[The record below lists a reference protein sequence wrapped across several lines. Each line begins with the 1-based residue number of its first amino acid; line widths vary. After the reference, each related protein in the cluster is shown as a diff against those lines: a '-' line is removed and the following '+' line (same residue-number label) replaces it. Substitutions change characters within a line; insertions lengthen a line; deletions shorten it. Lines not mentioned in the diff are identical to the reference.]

1 MFAQQLMN
9 RHNMANQ
16 PMGILASSPQ
26 LMNAAQG
33 FKDGGQVVKAKDGVY
48 NTNNKN
54 YVPRET
60 ITGTV
65 DVANSGTYAVI
76 NPDFGKVEGA
86 PPFITNVE
94 LAKKQ
99 LGENQNVGEPKENI
113 KSVSELEQQ
122 QYTGDPDALKKLME
136 KKDSKGGGNDPI
148 VDDYG
153 EKKSATN
160 DNMQPGVTNN
170 QGLGENE
177 GPGVLIN
184 ETNAKLTQ
192 TDKELKE
199 AIPEGKNL
207 GLKTDTSKFDAKI
220 TEAAN
225 SYEKHKAKLGKT
237 DNRYNA
243 DDAKRKDYMGKIEG
257 IIEEEEDDIDLN
269 SVDKKAREVL
279 GLKKG
284 EYDDDKVTAFWMSM
298 IKGGLATAAGESG
311 NALTN
316 IAKGLAF
323 GVESYGKDLNS
334 ISEDEREDRQNLA
347 KMKYN
352 LMKDEKSAKTAERT
366 LRIQAY
372 GELAKIDENKYQF
385 KTENEYKVARNV
397 ILDNMAMAKLD
408 LTSMQVL
415 NGMKMGDLN
424 YEAKIREIS
433 LNEDKQKDYVR
444 LTEKQLSMQLR
455 DKASTKE
462 IKNIFALGSDYA
474 TYEDGEFEF
483 TTKGRAMLIAS
494 VATKTTFTD
503 LARTAKS
510 VAATGKIRG
519 YKFGSAD
526 ATEKAYYYYE
536 GITKPAIKA
545 LSGDTKDFRGVNK
558 EAIAA
563 GTKKLLDQ
571 FAKDTG
577 GSLIDGSVGEVNVA
591 FRSMPQQIIDKNYKD
606 KDTFTSN
613 GVKYIVGPNNTFK
626 EVD

>member
-33 FKDGGQVVKAKDGVY
+33 FKDGGAVKGY
-48 NTNNKN
+48 N
-54 YVPRET
+54 
-60 ITGTV
+60 
-65 DVANSGTYAVI
+65 
-76 NPDFGKVEGA
+76 
-86 PPFITNVE
+86 
-94 LAKKQ
+94 
-99 LGENQNVGEPKENI
+99 LGGI
-113 KSVSELEQQ
+113 GGSKSVLDAAGLDQLNKGGSTTSPSLIESKYANVYFDPKDRKYKFIDLPAETAAEIPVTTEQKN
-122 QYTGDPDALKKLME
+122 KKLITTE
-136 KKDSKGGGNDPI
+136 GEFGTTNKTAPEILAVDNFNESLSASTSGKGGDSLGSTYLDK
-148 VDDYG
+148 
-153 EKKSATN
+153 ELS
-160 DNMQPGVTNN
+160 GV
-170 QGLGENE
+170 E

-433 LNEDKQKDYVR
+433 LNEEKQKDYVR

-626 EVD
+626 EAD

>member
-1 MFAQQLMN
+1 MNNNPLQRRMFAQQLMN

-33 FKDGGQVVKAKDGVY
+33 FKDGGAVKGY
-48 NTNNKN
+48 N
-54 YVPRET
+54 
-60 ITGTV
+60 
-65 DVANSGTYAVI
+65 
-76 NPDFGKVEGA
+76 
-86 PPFITNVE
+86 
-94 LAKKQ
+94 
-99 LGENQNVGEPKENI
+99 LGGI
-113 KSVSELEQQ
+113 GGSKSVLDAAGLDQLNKGGSTTSPSLIESKYANVYFDPKDRKYKFIDLPAETAAEIPVTTEQKN
-122 QYTGDPDALKKLME
+122 KKLITTE
-136 KKDSKGGGNDPI
+136 GEFGTTNKTAPEILAVDNFNESLSASTSGKGGDSLGSTYLDK
-148 VDDYG
+148 
-153 EKKSATN
+153 ELS
-160 DNMQPGVTNN
+160 GV
-170 QGLGENE
+170 E

-433 LNEDKQKDYVR
+433 LNEEKQKDYVR

-626 EVD
+626 EAD